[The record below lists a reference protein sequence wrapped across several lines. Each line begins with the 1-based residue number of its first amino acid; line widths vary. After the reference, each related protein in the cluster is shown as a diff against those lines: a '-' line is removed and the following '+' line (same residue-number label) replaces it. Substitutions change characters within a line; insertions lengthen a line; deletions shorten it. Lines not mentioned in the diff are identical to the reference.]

1 MATHSNGSPAAGS
14 HAVVIGASLAGLLA
28 ARVLADRFDQVTLV
42 ERDRLPEGPEP
53 RKGLPQARHLH
64 ILLVRG
70 QQLLEALFPGI
81 LEELRMA
88 GAGFLD
94 AGADFPWLGPAGWG
108 VRFRAGLKLLC
119 CSRDLLDWMVRRR
132 VMSLERL
139 QVCGESEVVDL
150 ITAAGK
156 PAVGGVVL
164 RDRRHGMSA
173 RLAADLVVEA
183 SGRNSKAGG
192 WLVSLGYPVAEQ
204 TVVDAHLGYATRI
217 YRRAEAI
224 GNDWRGAYV
233 QAAPPSRVRGAVLLP
248 IEGQRWM
255 LTIAGGSGDYPPIAE
270 AGFDEFLRSLAS
282 PVIQTML
289 RQAEPLSAIA
299 GYRGT
304 ENRWRHYERLR
315 RWPEGFVV
323 LGDAACCFN
332 PVYGQGMTLAA
343 LGATALGALLDRH
356 RGKPGLAQR
365 FQRELARVS
374 RGPWQLATG
383 QDRRFPGV
391 EGVQPSTWSHLI
403 EGYLDRLTGLATHDP
418 ALRRQFLE
426 VLHLVQPMSVL
437 FRPTLAARVLLSPGP
452 SRGPTQAMPVWPPL
466 ADGR

>member
-1 MATHSNGSPAAGS
+1 MIPQNGGPAPAGS
-14 HAVVIGASLAGLLA
+14 QAVVIGASLAGLLA

-42 ERDRLPEGPEP
+42 DRDRLPDGAEP

-70 QQLLEALFPGI
+70 QQLLEGLFPGI
-81 LEELRMA
+81 LEELQAA
-88 GAGFLD
+88 GAAFLD
-94 AGADFPWLGPAGWG
+94 AGEDFPWLGPAGWG

-119 CSRDLLDWMVRRR
+119 CSRDLLDWVVRRR
-132 VMSLERL
+132 VMGLERL
-139 QVCGESEVVDL
+139 QVCAESEVVDL
-150 ITAAGK
+150 IAAPGNR
-156 PAVGGVVL
+156 AVGGVVL

-173 RLAADLVVEA
+173 RLAADLVVDA

-192 WLVSLGYPVAEQ
+192 WLVGLGYPVAEQ

-217 YRRAEAI
+217 YRRAESR
-224 GNDWRGAYV
+224 GDDWRGAYV

-255 LTIAGGSGDYPPIAE
+255 LTIAGGSSDYPPIAE
-270 AGFDEFLRSLAS
+270 AGFDDFVRSLAS

-304 ENRWRHYERLR
+304 ENRWRHYERLP
-315 RWPEGFVV
+315 RWPDGFVV

-343 LGATALGALLDRH
+343 LGATALGELLDRH
-356 RGKPGLAQR
+356 RGESGLAQR
-365 FQRELARVS
+365 FQQELARIS

-437 FRPTLAARVLLSPGP
+437 FRPALVARVLLSPRRE
-452 SRGPTQAMPVWPPL
+452 RGPAPAMPVWPPL
-466 ADGR
+466 AEGR